1 MVDALFVISPK
12 SKQKGNSTKKSLLGF
27 GMTTVFNKV
36 QCKTVADPNAV
47 TFFML

>member
-27 GMTTVFNKV
+27 GMAEVK
-36 QCKTVADPNAV
+36 CKTVADPNAV
-47 TFFML
+47 TFLCYS